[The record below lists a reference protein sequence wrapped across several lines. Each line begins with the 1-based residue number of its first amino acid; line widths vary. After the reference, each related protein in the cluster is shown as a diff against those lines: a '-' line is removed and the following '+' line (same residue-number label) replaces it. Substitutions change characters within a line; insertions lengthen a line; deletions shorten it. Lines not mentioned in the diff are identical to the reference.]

1 MHPLNDDGDQ
11 PTTSDKKKPR
21 LADRIRLGASA
32 MYSKLEKG
40 VIKVKNSDF
49 AHKVKESK
57 AFGTIARGGKAVGGF
72 IVDKSQKLG
81 SKIDA
86 KIMQNEKLARAKT
99 TTIEKAGKAG
109 MALKTGFDGLLG
121 KKVDTKH

>member
-1 MHPLNDDGDQ
+1 MF
-11 PTTSDKKKPR
+11 T
-21 LADRIRLGASA
+21 
-32 MYSKLEKG
+32 KLQGG
-40 VIKVKNSDF
+40 VIRAKNSDF

-57 AFGTIARGGKAVGGF
+57 AFGIIARGGKAVFRF
-72 IVDKSQKLG
+72 IADKSQKLG

-109 MALKTGFDGLLG
+109 MALKTGFDGVLG
-121 KKVDTKH
+121 KKVDTKQ